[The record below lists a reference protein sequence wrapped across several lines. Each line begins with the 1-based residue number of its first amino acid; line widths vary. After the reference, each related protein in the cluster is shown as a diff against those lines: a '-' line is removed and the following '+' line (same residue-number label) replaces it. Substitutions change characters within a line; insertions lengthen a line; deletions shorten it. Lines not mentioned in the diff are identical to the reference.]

1 MQSTLQANTIIIII
15 IILIIINI
23 PGYANAVGLWLIDL
37 IATHTS

>member
-1 MQSTLQANTIIIII
+1 MQSTLQANTIIII